1 MTHHLGK
8 CCKQAYALFS
18 KEHNPRAPRFQRGGR
33 DRGVAGMFIR
43 YIVHCHVPN
52 PVGTLRKFVH
62 CAMYNVPTFARG
74 GLQCTNVPTL
84 RASVLQR
91 FLIPVESLWEELEL
105 FVHCPSRFGT
115 LPCTMYQ
122 LLRRAHWAFSGLKE
136 NVRGTPC
143 AVGTLFASQC
153 TMYQR
158 TNVRT
163 FARQALKCTNVRS
176 FSKLLKH
183 SYERSGSL

>member
-1 MTHHLGK
+1 MLG
-8 CCKQAYALFS
+8 
-18 KEHNPRAPRFQRGGR
+18 G
-33 DRGVAGMFIR
+33 IR
-43 YIVHCHVPN
+43 TSWGCGQGCLYGTLYIAMYQN

-91 FLIPVESLWEELEL
+91 FLIPVESLWEDLKL

-143 AVGTLFASQC
+143 AVGTLSASQC

-163 FARQALKCTNVRS
+163 FARQALKCTNVRT

-183 SYERSGSL
+183 SYDRSGFV

>member
-1 MTHHLGK
+1 M
-8 CCKQAYALFS
+8 LFVITL
-18 KEHNPRAPRFQRGGR
+18 RRLICF
-33 DRGVAGMFIR
+33 VITGMFIR

-84 RASVLQR
+84 RASVFQR
-91 FLIPVESLWEELEL
+91 FLSPFQGLWEELEL

-122 LLRRAHWAFSGLKE
+122 LLRRAHWAFSGLK
-136 NVRGTPC
+136 GTPC

-153 TMYQR
+153 TMYQC

-163 FARQALKCTNVRS
+163 FARQALKCTNVRIFLS
-176 FSKLLKH
+176 SSNTVTTGRVLFRFCTWCTLTKLK
-183 SYERSGSL
+183 

>member
-1 MTHHLGK
+1 
-8 CCKQAYALFS
+8 
-18 KEHNPRAPRFQRGGR
+18 
-33 DRGVAGMFIR
+33 MFIR

-91 FLIPVESLWEELEL
+91 FLIPVESLWEELKL
-105 FVHCPSRFGT
+105 FVHCSSRFGT

-163 FARQALKCTNVRS
+163 FARQALKCTNVRT
-176 FSKLLKH
+176 FSKRPHYLHFLVPQVGAILAQAILACC
-183 SYERSGSL
+183 SSSSQRFGYPSGIVSNAVPWT